1 MSSEWDAVTKIG
13 SSVRSGGN
21 GPKEKVVRTQSEI
34 NAARR
39 SGAIVSTDKK
49 YSGGSN
55 KTNTPEGQHLTKVDR
70 SDDIAPIAKVS
81 ANVGKA
87 MQQARLAKE
96 PTMTQKDLATK
107 INEKPSVIND
117 YESGRAIPSQQVL
130 AKLERAL
137 GVKLRGK
144 DIGQPLGPK
153 KGGSSK

>member
-1 MSSEWDAVTKIG
+1 MSDDWDSVTYIG
-13 SSVRSGGN
+13 AGVRGNSG
-21 GPKEKVVRTQSEI
+21 PREKVARTQSEI

-39 SGAIVSTDKK
+39 SGAVVSTDKK
-49 YSGGSN
+49 FAGGSN
-55 KTNTPEGQHLTKVDR
+55 KLNNPEGQHLTKVDR
-70 SDDIAPIAKVS
+70 TDDVAPITKVS
-81 ANVGKA
+81 PSVGKA
-87 MQQARLAKE
+87 MQQARLAME

-144 DIGQPLGPK
+144 DIGSPLGPK
-153 KGGSSK
+153 KAGGSSK